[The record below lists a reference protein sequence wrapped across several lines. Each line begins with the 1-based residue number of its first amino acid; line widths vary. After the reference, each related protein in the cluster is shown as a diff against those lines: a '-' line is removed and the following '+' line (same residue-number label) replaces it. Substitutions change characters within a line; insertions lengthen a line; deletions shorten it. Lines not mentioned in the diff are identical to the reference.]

1 MNDEIYQLLLEEIMR
16 LRGKVELEPIFKEYI
31 YDHLTDQEVL
41 EIIKKNHISTIDLP
55 QGLKYPSVLRYTLL
69 FLEALK
75 KCESWEQLKYVP
87 PKKGTVN
94 LDQLIDHLLK
104 QKPPE

>member
-1 MNDEIYQLLLEEIMR
+1 MNEEIYQLLLSEIYR
-16 LRGKVELEPIFKEYI
+16 LRGKTELEPIFKKYI

-41 EIIKKNHISTIDLP
+41 EIIKKDHVSSIDLP
-55 QGLKYPSVLRYTLL
+55 PGLKHPAVLRQTLL

-75 KCESWEQLKYVP
+75 KCQSWDKLDYQPPEKES
-87 PKKGTVN
+87 VN

-104 QKPPE
+104 TKPP